1 MTDSTLLELI
11 QSSRPPRNILYD
23 ERPFNLVMQN
33 GRASHAA
40 EFHEATKHS
49 KVSVEASGHY
59 LDWGNKPRPFKLYT
73 GVPLQD
79 LPTEFLRPTLNAL
92 ASISRGVPKE
102 RASTGMGIDT
112 LAELLFFSAG
122 ITRLV
127 KVPGRGTFYMRAAPA
142 TGALYPIELYV
153 ICRDLEGLES
163 GVYHFCPGD
172 FSLSQ
177 LRSGDWTPALSS
189 YAGSRTD
196 ISAAPVSIVLTSI
209 AWRNSWKYQAR
220 SYRHWFWDGGVIAA
234 NLLATANSAGLRSSA
249 VLGFE
254 DEAVNRLLGLRAR
267 QEAAIAIC
275 PVGVSADAST
285 RSVSGRSPDKEL
297 PPLIDPSFIQLS
309 QSEAEYPQVWEAH
322 EASYLRDFSEVRAWT
337 GPGDEKPSNPA
348 APSSDRSYPL
358 DPSRPRPDEGPDLA
372 QVILRR
378 GSTRR
383 FSPEPVTF
391 EQLSNVLYHSTR
403 GVQLDLPGQTT
414 LLDVYLIS
422 NAVKDLPNG
431 SYRFDR
437 VSGSLEQL
445 RVGEFREIGGYLCLE
460 QQLFTGAS
468 FVVFLMTELAKV
480 LRLLGDRGYRAAQF
494 EAGVVVGRM
503 YLASYAQGMGA
514 SGTTFYDDA
523 VTEFF
528 SPRAAETTPM
538 MALGI
543 GIPGYKA
550 RSGKILPKRLTREQM
565 AVGSIDR

>member
-1 MTDSTLLELI
+1 M
-11 QSSRPPRNILYD
+11 
-23 ERPFNLVMQN
+23 
-33 GRASHAA
+33 
-40 EFHEATKHS
+40 
-49 KVSVEASGHY
+49 
-59 LDWGNKPRPFKLYT
+59 
-73 GVPLQD
+73 GV
-79 LPTEFLRPTLNAL
+79 
-92 ASISRGVPKE
+92 
-102 RASTGMGIDT
+102 DT

-122 ITRLV
+122 ITREF

-153 ICRDLEGLES
+153 VCRDLEGLKA
-163 GVYHFCPGD
+163 GVYHFSPGD
-172 FSLSQ
+172 FSLSR

-189 YAGSRTD
+189 YAGSRAD
-196 ISAAPVSIVLTSI
+196 VSAAPASIVLTSI

-234 NLLATANSAGLRSSA
+234 NLLATANSAGLRSSV

-275 PVGVSADAST
+275 PVGIPDAVCPAR
-285 RSVSGRSPDKEL
+285 RSGGPRTTL
-297 PPLIDPSFIQLS
+297 PPPIDPAFIPLS
-309 QSEAEYPQVWEAH
+309 RSEVDYPEVWEAH
-322 EASYLRDFSEVRAWT
+322 EASCLRDFGEVRAWT
-337 GPGDEKPSNPA
+337 TRPGEEEKAPGPTTPPSGLKL
-348 APSSDRSYPL
+348 SSGPDL
-358 DPSRPRPDEGPDLA
+358 PRPDEGPDLA

-383 FSPEPVTF
+383 FSPGADNLRAAVERA
-391 EQLSNVLYHSTR
+391 LSLH
-403 GVQLDLPGQTT
+403 PGSPARPSGPRA

-437 VSGSLEQL
+437 ASGSLEQL
-445 RVGEFREIGGYLCLE
+445 RAGEFREMGGYLCLE
-460 QQLFTGAS
+460 QPLFTGAS
-468 FVVFLMTELAKV
+468 VVVFLMTELARV

-494 EAGVVVGRM
+494 EAGVVAGRM

-528 SPRAAETTPM
+528 SP
-538 MALGI
+538 
-543 GIPGYKA
+543 
-550 RSGKILPKRLTREQM
+550 Q
-565 AVGSIDR
+565 GS

>member
-1 MTDSTLLELI
+1 MGQIVQTSIPGLTTRRNLLYS
-11 QSSRPPRNILYD
+11 QRPL
-23 ERPFNLVMQN
+23 NLFKQD
-33 GRASHAA
+33 GRGSKAL

-49 KVSVEASGHY
+49 KVRLEASGHY
-59 LDWGNKPRPFKLYT
+59 LDWANKPNPFKLYT
-73 GVPLQD
+73 GVTVQD
-79 LPTEFLRPTLNAL
+79 LPTEFLRPALNAL
-92 ASISRGVPKE
+92 VSISGIVPKE
-102 RASTGMGIDT
+102 KASTGMGVDT

-122 ITRLV
+122 ITREV
-127 KVPGRGTFYMRAAPA
+127 KVPGRGAFYLRAAPA

-153 ICRDLEGLES
+153 VCRNLEGLEA

-177 LRSGDWTPALSS
+177 LRSGDWTRTLSS
-189 YAGSRTD
+189 YAGSRAE
-196 ISAAPVSIVLTSI
+196 ISAAPASIILTSV

-220 SYRHWFWDGGVIAA
+220 SYRHWFWDGGVIVA
-234 NLLATANSAGLRSSA
+234 NLLATANSAGLRSSV

-267 QEAAIAIC
+267 REAAIAIC
-275 PVGVSADAST
+275 PVGASADAT
-285 RSVSGRSPDKEL
+285 ARSVSGRSPEKGL
-297 PPLIDPSFIQLS
+297 PTLIDPAFIRLS
-309 QSEAEYPQVWEAH
+309 QSEVEYPEVWDVH
-322 EASYLRDFSEVRAWT
+322 EASYLRDFSEVIAWT
-337 GPGDEKPSNPA
+337 RPREEKISIPA

-358 DPSRPRPDEGPDLA
+358 DRTLPRPDEKPDLA

-383 FSPEPVTF
+383 FSPEPITY

-403 GVQLDLPGQTT
+403 GVPLGLPIPGT
-414 LLDVYLIS
+414 LLEVYLIS

-431 SYRFDR
+431 SYRLDR
-437 VSGSLEQL
+437 PSASLEQL
-445 RVGEFREIGGYLCLE
+445 RAGDFRERGGYLCLE
-460 QQLFTGAS
+460 QPLFTGAS
-468 FVVFLMTELAKV
+468 VVIFLMTELAGV

-528 SPRAAETTPM
+528 SPRAGEMTPM

-550 RSGKILPKRLTREQM
+550 RFGKMLPKRLTREQM
-565 AVGSIDR
+565 AASSIGH

>member
-1 MTDSTLLELI
+1 M
-11 QSSRPPRNILYD
+11 QS
-23 ERPFNLVMQN
+23 ERGSKALQ
-33 GRASHAA
+33 
-40 EFHEATKHS
+40 FHEATKHS
-49 KVSVEASGHY
+49 KISLKASGHY
-59 LDWGNKPRPFKLYT
+59 LDWGNIPNPFKLYT
-73 GVPLQD
+73 GVPLRD
-79 LPTEFLRPTLNAL
+79 LPIEFLRPALNAL
-92 ASISRGVPKE
+92 ISISSSVPKDK
-102 RASTGMGIDT
+102 ASTAMGIDT

-122 ITRLV
+122 ITREV
-127 KVPGRGTFYMRAAPA
+127 EIPGRGTLYLRAAPA
-142 TGALYPIELYV
+142 TGALYPVELYV
-153 ICRDLEGLES
+153 VCRGLEGLEA

-177 LRSGDWTPALSS
+177 LRSGDWTRTLSS
-189 YAGSRTD
+189 YAGSRSD
-196 ISAAPVSIVLTSI
+196 ISAAPASIVLTSI

-234 NLLATANSAGLRSSA
+234 NLLATANSAGLRSSV

-254 DEAVNRLLGLRAR
+254 DKAVNRLLGLRER

-275 PVGVSADAST
+275 PVGMSADAAT
-285 RSVSGRSPDKEL
+285 RSVSGRSPDREL
-297 PPLIDPSFIQLS
+297 PPPIDPAFIRLS
-309 QSEAEYPQVWEAH
+309 QSEVEYPEVWEAY
-322 EASYLRDFSEVRAWT
+322 EASCLRDFSEVIEWT
-337 GPGDEKPSNPA
+337 RPGAEKASGPT

-358 DPSRPRPDEGPDLA
+358 DRTMPRPDEKPDLA

-383 FSPEPVTF
+383 FSPEPITY

-403 GVQLDLPGQTT
+403 GVPLGLPVPGT
-414 LLDVYLIS
+414 LLEVYLVS

-431 SYRFDR
+431 SYRLDR
-437 VSGSLEQL
+437 TSGSLEQL
-445 RVGEFREIGGYLCLE
+445 RAGEFREMGGYLCLE
-460 QQLFTGAS
+460 QPLFTGAS
-468 FVVFLMTELAKV
+468 VVVFLTTELAET

-494 EAGVVVGRM
+494 EAGVVAGRM

-528 SPRAAETTPM
+528 SPRAAEMTPM

-550 RSGKILPKRLTREQM
+550 RFGKMLPKRLTREQM
-565 AVGSIDR
+565 AAGSLARQHDPTHG